1 MVWLNSN
8 VLLIC
13 SPASSLLSLQEM
25 KAKEAA
31 KLAAAAAAE
40 EGSTPSQPANEED
53 LEKQPLVSA
62 GGR

>member
-1 MVWLNSN
+1 
-8 VLLIC
+8 
-13 SPASSLLSLQEM
+13 M

-40 EGSTPSQPANEED
+40 RESGTALLPTGNEAD

-62 GGR
+62 GER